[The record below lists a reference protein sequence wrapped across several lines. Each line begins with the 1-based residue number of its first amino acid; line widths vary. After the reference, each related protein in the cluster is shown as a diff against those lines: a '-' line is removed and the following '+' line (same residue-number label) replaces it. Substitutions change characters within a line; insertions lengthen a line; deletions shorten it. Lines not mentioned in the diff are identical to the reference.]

1 MTANNSTMRYLFSSS
16 AIALGAMMTLSLTAQ
31 AQPFDPVMPAQVA
44 SNVGDVA
51 VSGDRGNYTAKFV
64 VNAPVGTVWKVLTDY
79 DNFEQFL
86 PNVVSSELLKNNGN
100 RKVFEQVTAI
110 NTVLFTRKARVR
122 IAVTETYPRKI
133 VFRSISGEVKSL
145 RGVWQLKP
153 LSGNRVAI
161 SHQVNVDP
169 GATSG
174 RDLFFDIYKNSLAES
189 LAAIE
194 QEVEKRAAN

>member
-1 MTANNSTMRYLFSSS
+1 MRANNSTMRYLFSSS
-16 AIALGAMMTLSLTAQ
+16 AIALGAMITLGSIAQ
-31 AQPFDPVMPAQVA
+31 AFDPVMPALVA
-44 SNVGDVA
+44 SGTGDVTI
-51 VSGDRGNYTAKFV
+51 SGDRGNYTAKFV